1 MSDLILHHYPNSPF
15 SEKVRLILG
24 AKGLAWRSVTV
35 PVVMPKPD
43 VVALTGGYRKTPF
56 MQVGADIYCDSA
68 LIARLL
74 DARQPSPALYPAS
87 APLAVPFAQWADFQ
101 LFWCAVTWTMQP
113 AGAAAMLGPEAATLG
128 QQFAVDRAAMT
139 SSMKRMTLVDATVQ
153 LKAHLAAIDAQ
164 LSAGGPFLFGRELSI
179 ADFSVAHSAW
189 FIRRGGPV
197 AAILEPY
204 RAIGAWLERMQAFG
218 HAVNDVIDSAEA
230 IAIAAAA
237 TGHAATEVQPGLGFE
252 PGQAVNVAATD
263 YGMDPVAGTL
273 VGLSER
279 EVVIRRTDERA
290 GTVHVHFPRAG
301 YQIKKEKA

>member
-24 AKGLAWRSVTV
+24 AKGLAWRSVTI

-74 DARQPSPALYPAS
+74 ETRQPAPTLYPAS

-113 AGAAAMLGPEAATLG
+113 AGAAAMLGPDAATLG
-128 QQFAVDRAAMT
+128 KQFAVDRAAMT
-139 SSMKRMTLVDATVQ
+139 SSMKRMTLADATVQ

-164 LSAGGPFLFGRELSI
+164 LAAGGPFLFGREVSI
-179 ADFSVAHSAW
+179 ADFSVAHSIW

-204 RAIGAWLERMQAFG
+204 RAIGAWVDRMLAFG
-218 HAVNDVIDSAEA
+218 HATHDMLDSAEA

-237 TGHAATEVQPGLGFE
+237 GGHAATGVQPGLGFE
-252 PGQAVNVAATD
+252 PEQAVNVCATD
-263 YGMDPVAGTL
+263 YGSDPVAGAV
-273 VGLSER
+273 VGLSET

-301 YQIKKEKA
+301 FQIRKEKA

>member
-24 AKGLAWRSVTV
+24 AKGLAWRSVTI

-43 VVALTGGYRKTPF
+43 VVALTGGYRKTPI

-74 DARQPSPALYPAS
+74 DARRPSPALYPAS
-87 APLAVPFAQWADFQ
+87 APLAAPFAQWADFQ

-113 AGAAAMLGPEAATLG
+113 AGAATMLGPDAATLG
-128 QQFAVDRAAMT
+128 KQFAVDRAAMT
-139 SSMKRMTLVDATVQ
+139 SSMKRMTLADATVQ

-164 LSAGGPFLFGRELSI
+164 LAAGGPFLFGREVSI
-179 ADFSVAHSAW
+179 ADFSVAHSIW

-197 AAILEPY
+197 AAILDPY
-204 RAIGAWLERMQAFG
+204 RSIGAWLDRMLAFG
-218 HAVNDVIDSAEA
+218 HAVNDAIDSADA

-237 TGHAATEVQPGLGFE
+237 TGHAPTEVQPGLGFE
-252 PGQAVNVAATD
+252 PGQAVNVSATD

-273 VGLSER
+273 VGLTEN

-290 GTVHVHFPRAG
+290 GTLHVHFPRAG
-301 YQIKKEKA
+301 FQIRKDHP